1 MYETITEFLP
11 KLEDSNYGTWQVDTE
26 HKGTEDDPIQMPFVG
41 YDKTVH
47 DLIHVIYAFVDNHEE
62 MGLTKYSEI
71 LEENSLEWSTES
83 MESADVSSLDGRC
96 VMALMVGALRAD
108 RFCEGALLGFLKSGA
123 FSKWINRLKEID
135 IESK

>member
-11 KLEDSNYGTWQVDTE
+11 KLVDSNYGTWHVDTE
-26 HKGTEDDPIQMPFVG
+26 HKGTEDDPIQMPFFG
-41 YDKTVH
+41 YDRTVR
-47 DLIHVIYAFVDNHEE
+47 DLVHAIYDFVDNHEE

-71 LEENSLEWSTES
+71 LEENGLKWGTES
-83 MESADVSSLDGRC
+83 MENADVSSLDGRC

-123 FSKWINRLKEID
+123 ITRWVERLQDID
-135 IESK
+135 G